1 MEFAIEV
8 QKILLGDEKFVFRP
22 IRLLKGKYEEKE
34 DIFIDEFKNKY
45 SNMNGNNPYEERY
58 FCAKCKLIDLRQTYF
73 DIKDDDEILEQFLED
88 SINIFYIGS
97 YDLITGT
104 IKTLEYNFAD
114 IDIEM
119 ANKEYNLDTSDA
131 KENVM
136 GFDFNENQRFIFDIN
151 SLNQLKEC
159 KSMDEI
165 RKFIDDLIRTGE
177 YIKNEINSAD
187 NKILS
192 ENREENND
200 MCNYQ
205 ETEFK
210 FEWEKITPYTILGI
224 EEREYSKEELLG
236 IVKNLIIAINTSGN
250 NEMSIKKQT
259 DDVLDAYNE
268 IIKSYNSKQKTKN
281 K

>member
-165 RKFIDDLIRTGE
+165 RKFIDDLIRAGE
-177 YIKNEINSAD
+177 YIKNEINSTD
-187 NKILS
+187 NEILY
-192 ENREENND
+192 ENHEENND

-205 ETEFK
+205 ETEFN
-210 FEWEKITPYTILGI
+210 FEWEKVTPYTILGI
-224 EEREYSKEELLG
+224 EEREYSKEELLK

-250 NEMSIKKQT
+250 NEKSIKKQT

-268 IIKSYNSKQKTKN
+268 IIKSYNLKQKTKN

>member
-205 ETEFK
+205 ETEFN

>member
-165 RKFIDDLIRTGE
+165 RKFIDDLIRAGE
-177 YIKNEINSAD
+177 YIKNEINSTD
-187 NKILS
+187 NEILY
-192 ENREENND
+192 ENHEENND

-205 ETEFK
+205 ETEFN
-210 FEWEKITPYTILGI
+210 FEWEKVTPYTILGI
-224 EEREYSKEELLG
+224 EEREYSKEELLK

-250 NEMSIKKQT
+250 NEKSIKKQT

>member
-45 SNMNGNNPYEERY
+45 SNMNGNNPYQERY

-205 ETEFK
+205 ETEFN

-236 IVKNLIIAINTSGN
+236 IVKNLIIAINTSQN
-250 NEMSIKKQT
+250 DEMSIKKQT